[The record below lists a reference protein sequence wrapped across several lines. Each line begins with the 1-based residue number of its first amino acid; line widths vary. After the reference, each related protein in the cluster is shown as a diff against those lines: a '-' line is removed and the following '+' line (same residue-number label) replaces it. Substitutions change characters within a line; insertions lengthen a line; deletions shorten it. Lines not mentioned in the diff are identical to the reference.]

1 MDLNQALEKHAEWKI
16 KFRAAIGKKDTMD
29 ADTIGR
35 DNCCDLGKWLHG
47 DAKPKLGHLKSYSE
61 CVLKHAHFHTE
72 AGKVAKAINAKQ
84 YDIAEAMLGSGT
96 GYTRASNEVGVAIT
110 HLKKELAA

>member
-16 KFRAAIGKKDTMD
+16 KFRAAISKKETMD
-29 ADTIGR
+29 DATISR

-47 DAKPKLGHLKSYSE
+47 DAKAKLSHLKSYSD
-61 CVLKHAHFHTE
+61 CLLKHAHFHTE
-72 AGKVAKAINAKQ
+72 AGKVARAINAKQ

-96 GYTRASNEVGVAIT
+96 GYSHASNEVGVAIT
-110 HLKKELAA
+110 HLKKELVA